1 MTGKTNP
8 VSGTVLERFRG
19 SAAAAFSQTWVTLF
33 STNPITDGDATTY
46 GTGYVEWA
54 ATNGRIRVFTD
65 MVTDPYWTAP
75 SVDENR
81 MKIENST
88 TVGWSLLIGL
98 PAAGETVVG
107 VGVFDSQTGGNL
119 LYWDEL
125 DNSRL
130 VMLGDTFQFSALSL
144 IVRED

>member
-19 SAAAAFSQTWVTLF
+19 TAATAFSQTWVTLF
-33 STNPITDGDATTY
+33 TTNPVTDGDGTTY
-46 GTGYVEWA
+46 GTGYVEWS
-54 ATNGRIRVFTD
+54 ATNGRVRVNTD
-65 MVTDPYWTAP
+65 RTTDPYWTSP

-81 MKIENST
+81 MKIENSS
-88 TVGWSLLIGL
+88 TVGWTLLLGI

-107 VGVFDSQTGGNL
+107 IGVFDSETGGNL

-125 DNSRL
+125 ENSRL
-130 VMLGDTFQFSALSL
+130 VMLGDTFQFSALKL

>member
-19 SAAAAFSQTWVTLF
+19 TAAPAFSQTWVTLF
-33 STNPITDGDATTY
+33 TTNPVTDGDGTTY
-46 GTGYVEWA
+46 GTGYVEWS
-54 ATNGRIRVFTD
+54 ATNGRVRVNTD
-65 MVTDPYWTAP
+65 RTTDPYWTSP

-81 MKIENST
+81 MKIENSS
-88 TVGWSLLIGL
+88 TVGWTLLLGI

-107 VGVFDSQTGGNL
+107 IGVFDSETGGNL

-125 DNSRL
+125 ENSRL
-130 VMLGDTFQFSALSL
+130 VMLGDTFQFSALKL